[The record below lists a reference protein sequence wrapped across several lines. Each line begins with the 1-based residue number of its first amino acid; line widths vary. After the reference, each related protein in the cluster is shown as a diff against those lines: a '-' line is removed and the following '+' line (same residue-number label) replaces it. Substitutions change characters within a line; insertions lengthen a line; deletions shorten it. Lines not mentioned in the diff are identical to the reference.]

1 MIHYELI
8 FSLDVSPADLKEML
22 EPLNMPVPMI
32 TNVAQEILSMDV
44 KKIPSKEEREAIVKT
59 FADTLK
65 GKKVGRFEV
74 VNVHF
79 KGTGDVYEYEE
90 CE

>member
-8 FSLDVSPADLKEML
+8 FSVDVSPVDLKEML
-22 EPLNMPVPMI
+22 RPLNMPVPII

-59 FADTLK
+59 FSDTLK
-65 GKKVGRFEV
+65 GKKVGRFEIV
-74 VNVHF
+74 GVHF